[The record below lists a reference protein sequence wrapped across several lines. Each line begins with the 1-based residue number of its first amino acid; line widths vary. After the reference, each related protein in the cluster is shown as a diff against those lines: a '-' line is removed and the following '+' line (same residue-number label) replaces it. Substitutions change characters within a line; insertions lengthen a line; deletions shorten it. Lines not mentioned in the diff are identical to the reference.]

1 MDATTIDTV
10 ENILQSAK
18 KLDSIERLSVARA
31 LLRDIQE
38 QLRKEI
44 KLPLLSG
51 LNEQELDVL
60 AWTLSPSRNQRLK
73 YLLKK
78 IREGELNEKQSNELD
93 TLLVESDKSA
103 LLKAKAQY
111 TLKKYHIFK

>member
-18 KLDSIERLSVARA
+18 KLDAIERLSVARA
-31 LLRDIQE
+31 LLKDVPER
-38 QLRKEI
+38 LSREI
-44 KLPLLSG
+44 NLPLLSG
-51 LNEQELDVL
+51 LNEQELAVL
-60 AWTLSPSRNQRLK
+60 AKTSLSPSINRRLK

-78 IREGELNEKQSNELD
+78 NREGKLSKRYIEELD
-93 TLLVESDKSA
+93 TLLAESDKIA

-111 TLKKYHIFK
+111 TLQKIKGR